1 MVSQFD
7 FILIETFCSY
17 LLIKILKCYCHLF
30 RGFLK
35 HKNGKDRLEESIGA
49 KKKIYQILWWFQLNH
64 RILNPLIHYKAW
76 TCGCLLERGAEDL
89 TIKMNEGTQVLSSCM
104 PQKYLR
110 QVLKMIIRTFIA
122 PYLNVYRDP

>member
-17 LLIKILKCYCHLF
+17 LLIKMLLPF
-30 RGFLK
+30 VSGFFFK
-35 HKNGKDRLEESIGA
+35 HKNGKHRLEESIGT

-104 PQKYLR
+104 SQKYLR